1 MARFSDDQIRRYSRQ
16 ILLREVGGRGQEKLQ
31 AARPVLVCAG
41 EVGQLAAD
49 YLWRAGITG
58 LTLLA
63 ATPEL
68 AARLSDQLAAVGYPG
83 RPARALGVAPEQV
96 QLVARA
102 APGFTLL
109 WLDAA
114 ASGRLAGE
122 AAPEEAALLWAG
134 CRGALG
140 VVGQG
145 EAALRATVRRQ
156 GDPLDSPESGAG
168 AMIIGS
174 ALALWAVQRL
184 LGIAVAVDDPQQ
196 RPGAIWELELD
207 RPTLP
212 SWRP

>member
-49 YLWRAGITG
+49 YLWRAGITE

-83 RPARALGVAPEQV
+83 RPARVLGVAPEQV

-109 WLDAA
+109 WLAA
-114 ASGRLAGE
+114 E

-156 GDPLDSPESGAG
+156 GDRLDSPESGAG